1 MYLTFVGQQQL
12 NEVAKESQVS
22 PETGYTRNQN
32 MPNMKNL
39 GEQTLPISYDR
50 NYKCLQYLEQL

>member
-1 MYLTFVGQQQL
+1 MYLTFVDQQQL

-22 PETGYTRNQN
+22 QETGYTRNQN

-39 GEQTLPISYDR
+39 EEQTLPFSYDH

>member
-1 MYLTFVGQQQL
+1 MYLTFVDQQQL

-22 PETGYTRNQN
+22 PDTGYTRNQN

-39 GEQTLPISYDR
+39 EEQT
-50 NYKCLQYLEQL
+50 

>member
-1 MYLTFVGQQQL
+1 MYLTFVDLQQL

-39 GEQTLPISYDR
+39 EEQTLPFSYDH
-50 NYKCLQYLEQL
+50 NYKC